1 MPTALWPNIEWL
13 IEAGGGVSLSTEKP
27 IGCIASAADED
38 ICYAMLVRRDGESL
52 HALLRRLD
60 QAIESAA
67 ETSETVDE
75 INP

>member
-38 ICYAMLVRRDGESL
+38 TMLVRRDGESL